1 MFQEIYE
8 FHDFHFCFLT
18 TGYISK
24 IFITKM
30 NSALERKYKYW
41 NILLIT
47 PFNVYPYKRIINLQ
61 ITGTH
66 TLSLSHARTQ
76 TKTASKCHQKRKN
89 WCRAKNSSNLHKRLL
104 PGTFIRKLV
113 NRQTP
118 QNGRTHSKIGWLLST
133 IVWVCLT
140 ITVLSAKGNMKRQKK
155 SLN

>member
-66 TLSLSHARTQ
+66 TLSLTHTH
-76 TKTASKCHQKRKN
+76 TD
-89 WCRAKNSSNLHKRLL
+89 KNSFKMPSEK
-104 PGTFIRKLV
+104 K
-113 NRQTP
+113 
-118 QNGRTHSKIGWLLST
+118 KIG
-133 IVWVCLT
+133 VE
-140 ITVLSAKGNMKRQKK
+140 QKI
-155 SLN
+155 LQIFTNDFCQEHL

>member
-66 TLSLSHARTQ
+66 TLSHTHAHR
-76 TKTASKCHQKRKN
+76 QKQLQNGIRKEKN

-104 PGTFIRKLV
+104 PGTFIIKLL

-118 QNGRTHSKIGWLLST
+118 QNGRTHSKIG
-133 IVWVCLT
+133 
-140 ITVLSAKGNMKRQKK
+140 
-155 SLN
+155 

>member
-47 PFNVYPYKRIINLQ
+47 PFNVYPYKRIFNLQ
-61 ITGTH
+61 IT
-66 TLSLSHARTQ
+66 
-76 TKTASKCHQKRKN
+76 SKCQQKRKN
-89 WCRAKNSSNLHKRLL
+89 WCRAKNSSNLQKRLL

-118 QNGRTHSKIGWLLST
+118 QNGRTHSKIG
-133 IVWVCLT
+133 
-140 ITVLSAKGNMKRQKK
+140 
-155 SLN
+155 